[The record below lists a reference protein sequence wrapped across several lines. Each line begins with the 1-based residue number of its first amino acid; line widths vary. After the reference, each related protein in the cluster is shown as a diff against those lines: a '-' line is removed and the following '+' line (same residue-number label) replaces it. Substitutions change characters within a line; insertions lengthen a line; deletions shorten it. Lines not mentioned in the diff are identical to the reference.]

1 MMVLG
6 AVTNYTYDQIEPWI
20 NSLKAT
26 GFKGT
31 IALIAYYMRAAD
43 VKKLEEAGVTIF
55 AFSKDEEGNLIYPG
69 SKDFNIVVERFI
81 HAWYFLGQIAES
93 DRPEHVLLTDVRDV
107 IFQTN
112 PEKDTYID
120 LDYIRVASENIKYK
134 DEPWSRNNLEHAFGP
149 LMSKVMDDAPIICAG
164 VIEGS
169 FEVLRDLCLEVYLL
183 CRGSMAHVPGG
194 GGPDQAALNIILN
207 QNVWKA
213 ITLVSYYWTVHL
225 GTTSYAIESGSG
237 DIGYAYKH
245 GHLKSYRDLFID
257 PEGIEIDGDG
267 IVKNDAGTPFFI
279 VHQYNRVDGLED
291 QIKMRYKS

>member
-6 AVTNYTYDQIEPWI
+6 AVTNYTYSQIEPWI

-26 GFKGT
+26 GYTGT
-31 IALIAYYMRAAD
+31 IALIAYYMRAED

-55 AFSKDEEGNLIYPG
+55 AFAKDEAGNLTYPG

-81 HAWYFLGQIAES
+81 HAWYFLGQIEES
-93 DRPEHVLLTDVRDV
+93 ERPDRVLLTDVRDV

-112 PEKDTYID
+112 PDNGETFMD
-120 LDYIRVASENIKYK
+120 DYIRVASENIRYK
-134 DEPWSRNNLEHAFGP
+134 DEPWSRNNMEQAFGP
-149 LMSKVMDDAPIICAG
+149 LMSKVMEEAPIYCAG
-164 VIEGS
+164 VIEGT

-213 ITLVSYYWTVHL
+213 ITVEYDIWAIHL
-225 GTTSYAIESGSG
+225 GTASPGIESGYG
-237 DIGYAYKH
+237 DIGHAYKR
-245 GHLKSYRDLFID
+245 GQLPNYKSLFID
-257 PEGIEIDGDG
+257 PEDLEIDPDG
-267 IVKNDAGTPFFI
+267 FVKDSHSNLYTI
-279 VHQYNRVDGLED
+279 VHQYNRVDQLDD
-291 QIKMRYKS
+291 QVAMRYKS